1 MGRQRH
7 GTELG
12 LERLWIELRLLV
24 AVGHLIICLKALV
37 YLNAVT
43 VVLWNRH
50 LVIEVNFLWLDG
62 VIGRVNKC

>member
-1 MGRQRH
+1 VGRQRH

-12 LERLWIELRLLV
+12 LQRLWIELRLLV

-43 VVLWNRH
+43 VVLRGRH